1 MNWIK
6 KHKLPVI
13 EAIQYEE
20 WLCIEFEDLWNALHK
35 SFNFAQEREVDT
47 YFLDE
52 IPDKPTIKWK
62 SFSKNKIINAIEKC
76 NNSLAPGPDKLT
88 WSYIK
93 SIIRDEDYIGKFINI
108 ANICIELGHWPTHFK
123 TSTTVVIPKPK
134 KATFDPPK
142 SYWPIVLL
150 NTIGKLGK
158 KMIGERLQFH
168 TIVICKSTHPEITFP
183 W

>member
-1 MNWIK
+1 MNCIK

-13 EAIQYEE
+13 EAIQYEG

-35 SFNFAQEREVDT
+35 SFNSAQEREVDT

-108 ANICIELGHWPTHFK
+108 ANICIKLGH
-123 TSTTVVIPKPK
+123 
-134 KATFDPPK
+134 
-142 SYWPIVLL
+142 
-150 NTIGKLGK
+150 
-158 KMIGERLQFH
+158 
-168 TIVICKSTHPEITFP
+168 
-183 W
+183 